1 MSAARTVIG
10 RKCSPEIDAKTG
22 EILSFDAVTPDDY
35 MSEEEAIEK
44 AKELSVEIYGLTE
57 EEVSELYVLTCEFKG
72 NAMGYHAYTVRFM
85 RDGDNTIYYFEI
97 DPLLGTDLIIRR

>member
-10 RKCSPEIDAKTG
+10 RKRSPEIDAKTG

-72 NAMGYHAYTVRFM
+72 NAMGRHEYNIKLM
-85 RDGDNTIYYFEI
+85 RDGDLTVYNFYI
-97 DPLLGTDLIIRR
+97 DPLLGVDLIIRH

>member
-10 RKCSPEIDAKTG
+10 RKRSPEIDAKTG

-44 AKELSVEIYGLTE
+44 AKELCTEIYGFTE
-57 EEVSELYVLTCEFKG
+57 EKASELTVWSCEFKG
-72 NAMGYHAYTVRFM
+72 NAMGHHEYNIKLM

-97 DPLLGTDLIIRR
+97 DPLLGVDLIIRH